1 MKNLHT
7 RTTLP
12 CLLCVATFF
21 LSSHAVISRAKSTE
35 IETLTFTNTQTW
47 SPRYLQW
54 AETAIDLP
62 EIALPPAP
70 KNFSDATKQDLAVMH
85 AYQDARTEK
94 NIAEIKQEMN
104 VYDALYGEKT
114 LAQLVDE
121 NSRPLTFELMKEVI
135 ELESPQIMKQKKIYN
150 RVRPSYLDPTLQ
162 PAIDVPPHPAYPS
175 GHATQAYLRAHVFG
189 ELDPA
194 HIDVYLQSAK
204 RIARNRE
211 VAGLHYPSDTKA
223 GEILAGQLF
232 TKLMNN
238 SDFVEHLNKA
248 KTEWL

>member
-1 MKNLHT
+1 MKNFLV
-7 RTTLP
+7 RTTIT
-12 CLLCVATFF
+12 CLLCVGTFF
-21 LSSHAVISRAKSTE
+21 LSLHADISRAESKT
-35 IETLTFTNTQTW
+35 IATLTFTNTQTW

-54 AETAIDLP
+54 AETAVDIP
-62 EIALPPAP
+62 EIVLPSAP
-70 KNFSDATKQDLAVMH
+70 KNTSDSTKRDLAVMH

-94 NIAEIKQEMN
+94 NIEEIKQEIN
-104 VYDALYGEKT
+104 VYDALFGEKT
-114 LAQLVDE
+114 LGQLVDE

-150 RVRPSYLDPTLQ
+150 RVRPSYLDHTLK

-175 GHATQAYLRAHVFG
+175 GHATQAYLRAHVLG

-194 HIDVYLQSAK
+194 HHDDYLQAAK

-211 VAGLHYPSDTKA
+211 VAGLHFPSDTKA

-232 TKLMNN
+232 KKLMDTA
-238 SDFVEHLNKA
+238 DFSKRLEAAKA
-248 KTEWL
+248 EW

>member
-1 MKNLHT
+1 MKNFNA
-7 RTTLP
+7 RIVMP
-12 CLLCVATFF
+12 CLLCVGTFF
-21 LSSHAVISRAKSTE
+21 LSSHAVISRAESAE

-47 SPRYLQW
+47 LPRYLQW
-54 AETAIDLP
+54 AETAINLP

-70 KNFSDATKQDLAVMH
+70 KNFSDTTKQDLAVMH
-85 AYQDARTEK
+85 AYQDVRTEK
-94 NIAEIKQEMN
+94 NIAEIKQEIN
-104 VYDALYGEKT
+104 VYDALFGEKT

-121 NSRPLTFELMKEVI
+121 SSRPLTFELMKKVI

-150 RVRPSYLDPTLQ
+150 RVRPSYLDPTLT
-162 PAIDVPPHPAYPS
+162 PVIDVPPHPAYPS
-175 GHATQAYLRAHVFG
+175 GHATQAHLRALVLS

-194 HIDVYLQSAK
+194 HHDHYLQSAK

-211 VAGLHYPSDTKA
+211 VAGLHYPSDSKA
-223 GEILAGQLF
+223 GQILAGQLF
-232 TKLMNN
+232 KKLMND

>member
-1 MKNLHT
+1 MKNLHI
-7 RTTLP
+7 RITLP

-21 LSSHAVISRAKSTE
+21 LSSHAVISREKSAE

-47 SPRYLQW
+47 LPRYLQW

-94 NIAEIKQEMN
+94 NIEEIKQEMN
-104 VYDALYGEKT
+104 VYDALFGEKT

-121 NSRPLTFELMKEVI
+121 RSHPLTFELMKEVI

-150 RVRPSYLDPTLQ
+150 
-162 PAIDVPPHPAYPS
+162 
-175 GHATQAYLRAHVFG
+175 
-189 ELDPA
+189 
-194 HIDVYLQSAK
+194 
-204 RIARNRE
+204 
-211 VAGLHYPSDTKA
+211 
-223 GEILAGQLF
+223 
-232 TKLMNN
+232 
-238 SDFVEHLNKA
+238 
-248 KTEWL
+248 

>member
-1 MKNLHT
+1 MKNLPLRIT
-7 RTTLP
+7 IP
-12 CLLCVATFF
+12 CLLCVAGFF
-21 LSSHAVISRAKSTE
+21 LSSHAAISRAESAK
-35 IETLTFTNTQTW
+35 IEALTFTNTQTW
-47 SPRYLQW
+47 LPRYLQW
-54 AETAIDLP
+54 AETAVDLP

-70 KNFSDATKQDLAVMH
+70 NNTSDSTKKDLAVMH

-94 NIAEIKQEMN
+94 DIEEIKQEIN
-104 VYDALYGEKT
+104 VYDAFFGEKT

-121 NSRPLTFELMKEVI
+121 SSRPLTFELMKEII

-175 GHATQAYLRAHVFG
+175 GHATQAYLRAHVLG

-194 HIDVYLQSAK
+194 HHDDYLQAAK

-232 TKLMNN
+232 QKLMNH

-248 KTEWL
+248 KTEW